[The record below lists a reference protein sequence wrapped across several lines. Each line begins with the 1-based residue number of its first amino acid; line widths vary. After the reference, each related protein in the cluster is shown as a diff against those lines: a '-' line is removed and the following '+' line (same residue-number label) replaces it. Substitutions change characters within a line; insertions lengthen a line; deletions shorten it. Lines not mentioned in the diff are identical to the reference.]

1 MMMRYNGSHK
11 VADNYGIGGIMTTAQ
26 QLMTADEL
34 LVLPDDGFR
43 TELVRGELRRISPA
57 SQKHGRLGAKVTGPL
72 ERYVDAHNL
81 GAVFVAETGFPV
93 SSNPDTVLAPDVA
106 FVRQERIE
114 AVGDV
119 EVVSQDDLYI
129 EVMGHVI
136 DWLEASAR
144 MVVVVNPRKRTVTGY
159 RSLTE
164 ITILTEQDTLQG
176 GDVVPGW
183 SLPVRDIFR

>member
-1 MMMRYNGSHK
+1 
-11 VADNYGIGGIMTTAQ
+11 MTIAQ
-26 QLMTADEL
+26 QLMTAEEL

-43 TELVRGELRRISPA
+43 TELVRGELRRMSPA
-57 SQKHGRLGAKVTGPL
+57 SQKHGRLGARVTGPL
-72 ERYVDAHNL
+72 ERYVDAHTL
-81 GAVFVAETGFPV
+81 GAVFVAETGFRV
-93 SSNPDTVLAPDVA
+93 SSSPDTVLAPDVA

-119 EVVSQDDLYI
+119 EGYWPGAPDLAVEVVSRHDLYT
-129 EVMGHVI
+129 EVQDKVI
-136 DWLEASAR
+136 DWLEAGAR
-144 MVVVVNPRKRTVTGY
+144 MVVVVNPRKRTVTVY

-164 ITILTEQDTLQG
+164 IVILTEQDTLTG